1 MRKDLVS
8 VQRLLPYEAPSLRRF
23 ELSQPL
29 NLLVN
34 FSIEMDFDDL
44 EEEEDF

>member
-1 MRKDLVS
+1 MRKDILS
-8 VQRLLPYEAPSLRRF
+8 VKRLLPYEAPSLQRF

-29 NLLVN
+29 NLLVL
-34 FSIEMDFDDL
+34 FSLELEFEDF